1 LQNKLNICKFENTF
15 KIKLMKKILALFLL
29 ISALFA
35 FVSCDLLENQD
46 ITEEEV
52 VSGLKTALE
61 MGTDTACTDLHQ
73 KDGYFGNE
81 LVKIL
86 LPPEADQ
93 MFDMLND
100 PTMQALGLDVL
111 LQQKIDTVILAIN
124 RSAED
129 AAAEAKPIFVDAIT
143 NMTITDGM
151 NILQGD
157 PEFLN
162 TKDSTTFDSLA
173 ATHYMEFKTRESLF
187 SLYEPK
193 ISASLDKDLGLGIS
207 ANDAWNTLIYF
218 YNNYLPVF
226 VNGITPV
233 DEVDLGEYATEKGLD
248 GLFLFVGKQEKQIR
262 DDPYKWGSDII
273 EKVFGYVYQ
282 E

>member
-1 LQNKLNICKFENTF
+1 
-15 KIKLMKKILALFLL
+15 MKKILALFLL
-29 ISALFA
+29 MSALFA